1 MAGAQALS
9 QFLRQAAQSCLQFS
23 CLCGRAVLA
32 ASEPA
37 RFISHAQGHDLA
49 EFSSLL
55 PFTLLPVLPEISIT
69 QSWN

>member
-1 MAGAQALS
+1 MAGAEALT
-9 QFLRQAAQSCLQFS
+9 QFLQRAAQSCLQFS
-23 CLCGRAVLA
+23 CFGGRAVLA

-37 RFISHAQGHDLA
+37 TFISHAQGHDLPD
-49 EFSSLL
+49 FSSLL